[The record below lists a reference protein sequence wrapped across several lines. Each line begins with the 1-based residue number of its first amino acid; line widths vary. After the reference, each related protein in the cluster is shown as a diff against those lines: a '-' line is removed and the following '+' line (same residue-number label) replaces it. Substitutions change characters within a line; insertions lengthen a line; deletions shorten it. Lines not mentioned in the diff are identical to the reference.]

1 MRAKLDESFPTLK
14 NSQYANYFVEIHDE
28 LLTNT
33 KFSDPSAE
41 LSDFNSK
48 MLTVNKD
55 RAQKIG
61 LVYMGRQAPGG
72 NNVVDGLLRYQAQR
86 SNVELIGFING
97 VDGLLADNSAVMT
110 RENFALFVNLGG
122 YDYIGRGPDEL
133 RTPEQRARA
142 LEVATAHGLT
152 GLIFVGAT
160 GCMTD
165 TAFLA
170 EHFESQ
176 GSSIRVVNIPATVDG
191 NIHHKYFQTAIGFD
205 TASKVYSQLIGNML
219 TDSASAIKYWYFIRL
234 MGKEPSHLAA
244 ECALKTSPNLVI
256 ISEECQD
263 RHESLQDVVNN
274 ICDVICKR
282 AEAK

>member
-205 TASKVYSQLIGNML
+205 TASKVYS
-219 TDSASAIKYWYFIRL
+219 
-234 MGKEPSHLAA
+234 
-244 ECALKTSPNLVI
+244 
-256 ISEECQD
+256 
-263 RHESLQDVVNN
+263 
-274 ICDVICKR
+274 
-282 AEAK
+282 